1 MITVNEDV
9 DLKQLEQATFRVA
22 NQDGLTEIMMGLMIM
37 VIAIILVNS
46 TFTYLVALII
56 IFHAAFMERVKE
68 KYTYP
73 RIGRVKLREEQE
85 NIYGPYWA
93 VFAIILL
100 IALISVVASARI
112 ENELLDLVAQWSTLI
127 MGIGL
132 LQPFAFLVQR
142 SGLKGYYGVGAV
154 ISVIGAVF
162 VILEFDSSLVR
173 MSLYLLV
180 VGGLLFLAGLTSL
193 VRFVRKYPVLD
204 LEDAGYEQEQ

>member
-1 MITVNEDV
+1 MNEDV

-37 VIAIILVNS
+37 VTAIILVNS
-46 TFTYLVALII
+46 TFIYLVALII

>member
-1 MITVNEDV
+1 MDEDV
-9 DLKQLEQATFRVA
+9 DLKQLEQATFRVT

-85 NIYGPYWA
+85 NSYGPYWA
-93 VFAIILL
+93 VFAIIMLV
-100 IALISVVASARI
+100 ALILAVASARI
-112 ENELLDLVAQWSTLI
+112 ENELLALVARWAPLI

-132 LQPFAFLVQR
+132 LQPFTFLVQR
-142 SGLKGYYGVGAV
+142 SGLNGYYGVGAIIAV
-154 ISVIGAVF
+154 FGAVF
-162 VILEFDSSLVR
+162 VLLEFDSSLIR

-180 VGGLLFLAGLTSL
+180 VGGFLFLAGIASM

-204 LEDAGYEQEQ
+204 LEDTGYEQEQ

>member
-1 MITVNEDV
+1 MNEDA
-9 DLKQLEQATFRVA
+9 DLKRLEQATFRVA

-73 RIGRVKLREEQE
+73 RIGRVKLREEQD
-85 NIYGPYWA
+85 NIYGPYWV
-93 VFAIILL
+93 VFAIVML

-112 ENELLDLVAQWSTLI
+112 ENELLDLMAQWSTLI

-132 LQPFAFLVQR
+132 LQPFTFLVQR

-154 ISVIGAVF
+154 IAVIGAVF
-162 VILEFDSSLVR
+162 VLLEFDSSLVR
-173 MSLYLLV
+173 MSFYLLV
-180 VGGLLFLAGLTSL
+180 VGGFLFLAGLSSL

>member
-1 MITVNEDV
+1 MNEDA
-9 DLKQLEQATFRVA
+9 DLKRLEQATFRVA

-46 TFTYLVALII
+46 TFTYFVALII

-173 MSLYLLV
+173 MLLYLLV

>member
-1 MITVNEDV
+1 MNEDV

>member
-1 MITVNEDV
+1 VNKDA

-46 TFTYLVALII
+46 TYSYLVALII
-56 IFHAAFMERVKE
+56 IFHPVFMERIKE

-93 VFAIILL
+93 VFAIIMLA
-100 IALISVVASARI
+100 ALISVVASSII
-112 ENELLDLVAQWSTLI
+112 ENELLDLVARWSTLI

-132 LQPFAFLVQR
+132 LQPFTFLVQR
-142 SGLKGYYGVGAV
+142 SGLKGYYGVGAIIAV
-154 ISVIGAVF
+154 LGAAF
-162 VILEFDSSLVR
+162 VVLEFESSLVR

-180 VGGLLFLAGLTSL
+180 VGGFLFLAGLASL
-193 VRFVRKYPVLD
+193 VRFARKYPVLD